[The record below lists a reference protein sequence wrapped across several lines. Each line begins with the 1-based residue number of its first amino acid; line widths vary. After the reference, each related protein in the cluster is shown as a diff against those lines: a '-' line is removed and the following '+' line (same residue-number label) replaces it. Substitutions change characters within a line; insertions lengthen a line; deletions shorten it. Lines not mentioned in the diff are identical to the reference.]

1 MSARPPHNYPPRLFR
16 LEGAAGY
23 LGMGRSKFQ
32 EMVADGRLPKPIHVD
47 GMTLWDRQTL
57 DSAADDLTARGEGRP
72 NSFDQVLD
80 Q

>member
-1 MSARPPHNYPPRLFR
+1 MTARHNYPPRLFR

-47 GMTLWDRQTL
+47 GMTLWDRQKL
-57 DSAADDLTARGEGRP
+57 DAAADDFASDAAGRP
-72 NSFDQVLD
+72 NSFDQVLSK
-80 Q
+80 